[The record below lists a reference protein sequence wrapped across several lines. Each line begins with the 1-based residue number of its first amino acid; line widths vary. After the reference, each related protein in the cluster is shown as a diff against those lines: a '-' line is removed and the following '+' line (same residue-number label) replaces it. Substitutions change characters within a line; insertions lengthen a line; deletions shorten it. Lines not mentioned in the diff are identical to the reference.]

1 MDEWTN
7 KRWCVHIHTQLLKYD
22 NYSAL
27 TRKNTLAHAKRMN
40 PEDMRLSKR
49 VSHVRTNTV
58 GFHLLRYL
66 D

>member
-40 PEDMRLSKR
+40 PEDMRLRKES
-49 VSHVRTNTV
+49 VM
-58 GFHLLRYL
+58 
-66 D
+66 